1 MVFLAKNALKL
12 ANFIKYQ
19 NYKNLKKKFKKF
31 RKINRNDVFA
41 LVERIIDHKIFRPVA
56 IAILVSFSL
65 FNGVLYV
72 KGKISDYQEHELAK
86 KLETPLKIRISEGGK
101 VLDFNQVQIVER
113 RVKSGDTILNFLTD
127 LEVSQKDVIDVLASL
142 RKVYGSG
149 ITVGN
154 SMIARYKVKINYDKD
169 SKNIEENQRS
179 VLLSEFELII
189 SPELQYVVTRQ
200 ENGEYK
206 AKEIKQVL
214 TKKVAK
220 YSGVIKN
227 GLFLD
232 AVEAGASPNAVMN
245 MINLY
250 AYDVDFARDIK
261 EGDKF
266 EIIVDSYF
274 TESGRKV
281 RDGTVLFAS
290 LETKGRKIE
299 MYAHRINK
307 SLEYFDEK
315 GNSVRKSLLK
325 TPINGARVSSGFG
338 MRRHPVLG
346 YSKLHKGVDFAAA
359 SGTPI
364 LAAGDGV
371 IVYMAK
377 YGGYGNFVKI
387 RHNAEF
393 QTAYAHCSRFSSRFR
408 NGSKVKQGDVIAYVG
423 STGRSTGPHLHF
435 EVIQKGNA
443 INPAKVKAVSGLRLG
458 GAELQRFKA
467 AKAEID
473 KYRKKL

>member
-1 MVFLAKNALKL
+1 MK
-12 ANFIKYQ
+12 IKI
-19 NYKNLKKKFKKF
+19 KKFKK
-31 RKINRNDVFA
+31 ITRNDV
-41 LVERIIDHKIFRPVA
+41 LILLERIIDHKIFRPVA
-56 IAILVSFSL
+56 VAILASFIL

-72 KGKISDYQEHELAK
+72 KGKIFDIQER
-86 KLETPLKIRISEGGK
+86 KLLQKRETPLKIRITEGGK
-101 VLDFNQVQIVER
+101 VLDFDQVQIVER
-113 RVKSGDTILNFLTD
+113 RVKSGDTILNFLID
-127 LEVSQKDVIDVLASL
+127 LEVDQKDVLDVLAAL
-142 RKVYGSG
+142 KKVYNTGS

-154 SMIARYKVKINYDKD
+154 SMIARYKVKIDV
-169 SKNIEENQRS
+169 KNIDKRQLN

-189 SPELQYVVTRQ
+189 SPELQYIVSRQ
-200 ENGEYK
+200 ANGEYK
-206 AKEIKQVL
+206 AREIKQIL
-214 TKKVAK
+214 TKKVAR
-220 YSGVIKN
+220 YSGIVKN

-245 MINLY
+245 TINLY

-274 TESGRKV
+274 SENGRKV
-281 RDGTVLFAS
+281 RDGTVLFSA

-307 SLEYFDEK
+307 NLEYFDDK
-315 GNSVRKSLLK
+315 GNSVRKSLLR

-346 YSKLHKGVDFAAA
+346 YSKLHKGVDFAAS

-371 IVYMAK
+371 IVYMAR

-393 QTAYAHCSRFSSRFR
+393 QTAYAHCSRFSNRFR
-408 NGSKVKQGDVIAYVG
+408 NGSRVKQGDVIAYVG
-423 STGRSTGPHLHF
+423 TTGRSTGPHLHF
-435 EVIQKGNA
+435 EVIQKGGA
-443 INPAKVKAVSGLRLG
+443 INPSKVKAVSGLRLG
-458 GAELQRFKA
+458 GVELQKFRA
-467 AKAEID
+467 VKAEID